1 MSRLEQIQR
10 KALFFLS
17 TKTALQGYWELV
29 GGSWSS
35 PPSEQLPT
43 NSAKAD

>member
-10 KALFFLS
+10 KVLFFLS

-29 GGSWSS
+29 GRSA
-35 PPSEQLPT
+35 QAIRRAAT
-43 NSAKAD
+43 N